1 MQKRM
6 VIHASHH
13 GVAVNVCLYFVKNT
27 CWQST
32 KESLIIDAISNWILA
47 GTSHNRI
54 VVGTW

>member
-1 MQKRM
+1 M

-13 GVAVNVCLYFVKNT
+13 GVAVNFCLYSVKNA

-32 KESLIIDAISNWILA
+32 KESLIIDAISTQIVA
-47 GTSHNRI
+47 GTSHDRI